1 MYFPWYNRLA
11 QHYKNS
17 QACTK
22 KAAEYSTS
30 WQISLTVPRFV
41 LDLFE
46 LALEPIVDALSTQL
60 LPEGWLI
67 RGYTGA
73 EPSQSK
79 IATILERTATM
90 AGMQPPF
97 LTIQALPELNWARES
112 IRNLNPVHV
121 GRFVIRGSHS
131 AACKNPARIEL
142 EIDAGAAFGTAH
154 HATTKG
160 CLLALSKLAP
170 ALAPSRPLDI
180 GCGAGTLAMAIA
192 RLWKVK
198 VVACDI
204 DPIAVRVA
212 RRNATLNYLHRL
224 VRCLVS
230 DGFASP
236 LIRER
241 GPFDLIVAN
250 ILQRPL
256 GALSPSIVLNSV
268 PGATVVLSGLL
279 DSQASS
285 IVATYRGQG
294 LHLRNRF
301 SIDGW
306 TTLIMVRPQ

>member
-1 MYFPWYNRLA
+1 MA

-22 KAAEYSTS
+22 KTAEYSTS
-30 WQISLTVPRFV
+30 WQISLTVPRLV

-46 LALEPIVDALSTQL
+46 RALEPIVDALSTQVRS
-60 LPEGWLI
+60 EGWLI
-67 RGYTGA
+67 RGYTA
-73 EPSQSK
+73 AKPSHRK
-79 IATILERTATM
+79 IATILEQAATM
-90 AGMQPPF
+90 AGIQPPF
-97 LTIQALPELNWARES
+97 VTIQALPELNWARES
-112 IRNLNPVHV
+112 TRNLNPVHI

-131 AACKNPARIEL
+131 AACKNPALIEL
-142 EIDAGAAFGTAH
+142 EIDAGPAFGTAH

-170 ALAPSRPLDI
+170 AQAPFRPLDV

-198 VVACDI
+198 TVASDI

-212 RRNATLNYLHRL
+212 RRNVTLNCLQRF
-224 VRCLVS
+224 VWCLVS

-236 LIRER
+236 LVRER

-256 GALSPSIVLNSV
+256 CALAPSIVMNSV
-268 PGATVVLSGLL
+268 PGSTVVLSGLL
-279 DSQASS
+279 DNQAPS

-294 LHLRNRF
+294 LHLKNRF